1 MDHTEAEL
9 RPVSA
14 RSAILTI
21 LLGSEPPA
29 LTARELCATTT
40 SVGYAESTARVAA
53 SRMAAA
59 GDLVREGRTYTLSP
73 RLLERHR
80 RTERAVS
87 PRFVEWDGDWEVVV
101 ITASGRS
108 PAERAAQ
115 RAGLGELGL
124 AELREGVWMRPA
136 NLERPESPSA
146 ALPGSL
152 ADVARRLV
160 TRPVDD
166 PVELAGELWDLPGWA
181 RRGRSLL
188 ELAASDDPPTRF
200 VAVAA
205 GVRHLLTDPLL
216 PEALLPPG
224 WPGAELRAVYADYR
238 RALVTMRS
246 SPDELVSERGG

>member
-1 MDHTEAEL
+1 MDHTEPEL

-29 LTARELCATTT
+29 LTARELCATATY
-40 SVGYAESTARVAA
+40 VGYAESTARVAA
-53 SRMAAA
+53 SRMATA
-59 GDLVREGRTYTLSP
+59 GELVREGRTYTLSA

-87 PRFVEWDGDWEVVV
+87 PRFLEWTGDWEVVV

-136 NLERPESPSA
+136 NLERPPIASPSDSA
-146 ALPGSL
+146 ALPGPL

-166 PVELAGELWDLPGWA
+166 PVELVGELWDLPGWA

-216 PEALLPPG
+216 PETLLPPG

-246 SPDELVSERGG
+246 P